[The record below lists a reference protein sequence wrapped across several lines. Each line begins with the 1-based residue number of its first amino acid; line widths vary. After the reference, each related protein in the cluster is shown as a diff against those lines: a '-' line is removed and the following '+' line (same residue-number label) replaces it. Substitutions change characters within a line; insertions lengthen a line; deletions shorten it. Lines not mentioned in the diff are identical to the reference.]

1 MFASATASTTADT
14 QPDLAPTGA
23 EHPYLLEIVN
33 VSKGFPGVVA
43 LDNVQL
49 RVRPGSVLALMGE
62 NGAGKSTLM
71 KIIAGIYQPDSGEIH
86 LRGKPVVFETPL
98 SALQSGIAMI
108 HQELNLMPHMSIAEN
123 IWIGREQLNG
133 FHMVD
138 HRAMHRCTAEL
149 LERLRINLDPEENV
163 GNLSIAERQMVEIAK
178 AVSYDSDVLI
188 MDEPTSAITETEVA
202 HLFSII
208 ADLRAQGK
216 GIIYITHKM
225 NEVFAIADE
234 VAVFRD
240 GTYIGLQ
247 RADSMD
253 GDSLISMMVGRE
265 LSQLF
270 PVRDKPTGE
279 LLLSVR
285 DLSLKGVFEG
295 VSFDLHVGEV
305 LGIAGLMGSGRTN
318 VAETIFGITPCSS
331 GEIQLDGVPIKVS
344 DPHFAIEKGF
354 ALLTED
360 RKLTGL
366 FPCLSVLENMEMA
379 VLPHYVGNG
388 FVHQK
393 ALRVLCEDMCKK
405 LRVKTPS
412 LEQCIDTLSG
422 GNQQKALLARWLM
435 TNPRVLILDEP
446 TRGIDV
452 GAKAEIY
459 RLISLLASEGMAVI
473 MISSE
478 LPEVLGMSDRVMVMH
493 EGEMMGIL
501 DRAEATQERVMHLA
515 SGHTV
520 SERSVH

>member
-1 MFASATASTTADT
+1 MLASATVSSTPAVVPTSTAITED
-14 QPDLAPTGA
+14 A
-23 EHPYLLEIVN
+23 PYLLEVIN
-33 VSKGFPGVVA
+33 VTKGFPGVVA
-43 LDNVQL
+43 LDDVQL

-71 KIIAGIYQPDSGEIH
+71 KIIAGIYQPDSGELR
-86 LRGKPVVFETPL
+86 LRGKPVTFAGPL
-98 SALQSGIAMI
+98 AALQAGIAMI
-108 HQELNLMPHMSIAEN
+108 HQELNLMPHMNIAEN

-133 FHMVD
+133 LHMID
-138 HRAMHRCTAEL
+138 HKAMFRCTAQL
-149 LERLRINLDPEENV
+149 LERLRIDLDPQELV

-178 AVSYDSDVLI
+178 AVSYDSDILI
-188 MDEPTSAITETEVA
+188 MDEPTSAITDKEVA

-208 ADLRAQGK
+208 ADLKSQGK

-225 NEVFAIADE
+225 NEVFSIADE

-240 GTYIGLQ
+240 GAYIGLQ
-247 RADSMD
+247 RADSMN

-265 LSQLF
+265 LTQLF
-270 PVRDKPTGE
+270 PVRETPIGD

-285 DLSLKGVFEG
+285 DLRLDGVFED
-295 VSFDLHVGEV
+295 VSFDLHAGEI

-318 VAETIFGITPCSS
+318 IAETIFGITPSDG
-331 GEIQLDGVPIKVS
+331 GEIRLDGLPVRISSPNQ
-344 DPHFAIEKGF
+344 AIEKGF

-379 VLPHYVGNG
+379 ILPLYAGNG
-388 FVHQK
+388 FIQQK
-393 ALRVLCEDMCKK
+393 ALRALCEDMCKK

-452 GAKAEIY
+452 GAKVEIY
-459 RLISLLASEGMAVI
+459 RLISFLASEGMAVI

-493 EGEMMGIL
+493 EGELMGTL
-501 DRAEATQERVMHLA
+501 DRSEATQERVMQLA
-515 SGHTV
+515 SGITAIH
-520 SERSVH
+520 